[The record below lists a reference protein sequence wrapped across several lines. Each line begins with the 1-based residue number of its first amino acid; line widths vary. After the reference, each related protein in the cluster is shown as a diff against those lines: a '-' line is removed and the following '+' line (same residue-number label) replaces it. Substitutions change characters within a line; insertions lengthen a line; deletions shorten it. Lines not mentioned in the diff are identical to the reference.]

1 MRYLLGSVLLLVP
14 ALALA
19 HPGHGHGG
27 FGAGFAHP
35 LLGLDHVLAMAGIG
49 FWAAR
54 QYNLRA
60 VLGVIAAFL
69 GAVLLGFAVGT
80 AQGPQVLVE
89 FGIIGSLLV
98 TGALIF
104 GARRLPMAAAATI
117 AGVFALFHGHAHGA
131 EMAAGLSAAL
141 FASGFT
147 LASALL
153 LAVGAGV
160 AVVAERLR
168 QVRPVERLGGGVLMA
183 SGIYLLI
190 VV

>member
-1 MRYLLGSVLLLVP
+1 MRYLLGSLFLLVP

-27 FGAGFAHP
+27 FGAGFVHP
-35 LLGLDHVLAMAGIG
+35 LLGLDHLLAMAGIG
-49 FWAAR
+49 FWAVR
-54 QYNLRA
+54 QHTLRGT
-60 VLGVIAAFL
+60 LGVIGAFL
-69 GAVLLGFAVGT
+69 GAVVLGFAVGAGQG
-80 AQGPQVLVE
+80 AQPLVE
-89 FGIIGSLLV
+89 FGIIGSLLI

-104 GARRLPMAAAATI
+104 GARRVPMAAAAAI
-117 AGVFALFHGHAHGA
+117 AGLFALFHGHAHGA

-153 LAVGAGV
+153 LTAGAGL
-160 AVVAERLR
+160 AAAAARMRQMRPMER
-168 QVRPVERLGGGVLMA
+168 VGGGVLVA
-183 SGIYLLI
+183 SGVYLLI